1 MITVGVTG
9 GIGSGKTTVCKEWEK
24 LGAKVVYADDL
35 AKNLMTSDSDLKQKL
50 VKAFG
55 RETYHEDGSL
65 NRPHLIRHAFEEGRV
80 EELNKL
86 VHPAVAKKFKE
97 ISEQAKQNG
106 EKILVEEAALLL
118 NNGRP
123 SFLDIIVL
131 VKSNREKRIERVVE
145 RDGVS
150 SEKVL
155 DRDKNQ
161 PDFNNLSHLADYT
174 IENNGTL
181 TELKEKSRKL
191 FDLLMEIAKK

>member
-65 NRPHLIRHAFEEGRV
+65 NRPHLIRHAFEEDRV

-161 PDFNNLSHLADYT
+161 PDFNNLSHLVDYT

-181 TELKEKSRKL
+181 NELKEKSGKL
-191 FDLLMEIAKK
+191 FDLLMEIARK